1 MFFMNY
7 GALGV
12 FIGTVIEEII
22 APIPSTVVVLTSS
35 FFMLGNLP
43 VDLGSILSLI
53 LYIGL
58 PVGFGMVIGS
68 SVIYGLC
75 YYLGKPFV
83 SKWGKYLGLKWDDIE
98 KFKRKIDNQKRDS
111 LLIYIA
117 RTVPVIPSVA
127 ISGFCGVVRYDF
139 TKYVILTF
147 LGGFTRAVILG
158 FIGWQ
163 FGAYTQDISLQM
175 DNLENIFI
183 ILIIIAVIG
192 YILYKK
198 VYQKRNESKEE

>member
-22 APIPSTVVVLTSS
+22 APIPSTVVILASS
-35 FFMLGNLP
+35 FFMLHSLP
-43 VDLGSILSLI
+43 ISIESIGSLV

-98 KFKRKIDNQKRDS
+98 KFNRKISNQKRDS
-111 LLIYIA
+111 LAIYIA
-117 RTVPVIPSVA
+117 RTAPVIPSVA

-139 TKYVILTF
+139 KKYVVLTF
-147 LGGFTRAVILG
+147 FGGLSRALILG

-163 FGAYTQDISLQM
+163 FGAYSQDISAHM
-175 DNLENIFI
+175 DNLENIII
-183 ILIIIAVIG
+183 ILVVIAVIA
-192 YILYKK
+192 YIGYKK
-198 VYQKRNESKEE
+198 VYKKRNKE

>member
-22 APIPSTVVVLTSS
+22 APIPSTVVILASS
-35 FFMLGNLP
+35 FFMLHSLP
-43 VDLGSILSLI
+43 ISIESIGSLV

-98 KFKRKIDNQKRDS
+98 KFNRKISNQKRDS
-111 LLIYIA
+111 LAIYIA

-139 TKYVILTF
+139 KKYIVLTF
-147 LGGFTRAVILG
+147 LGGFSRALILG

-163 FGAYTQDISLQM
+163 FGAYSQDISSQM
-175 DNLENIFI
+175 DNLENIII
-183 ILIIIAVIG
+183 ILVVIAVIA
-192 YILYKK
+192 YIGYKK
-198 VYQKRNESKEE
+198 VYKKRNKE